1 MSFFVGRFFLVYR
14 VFFGI
19 IIFQGVGRL
28 LEWSTFIMLDLLE
41 KKDILLTQ
49 LHHYVNTLGLTHPY
63 TVKKSQELDVIINEI
78 VFQDIEIQKRAG

>member
-1 MSFFVGRFFLVYR
+1 
-14 VFFGI
+14 
-19 IIFQGVGRL
+19 
-28 LEWSTFIMLDLLE
+28 MLDLLE